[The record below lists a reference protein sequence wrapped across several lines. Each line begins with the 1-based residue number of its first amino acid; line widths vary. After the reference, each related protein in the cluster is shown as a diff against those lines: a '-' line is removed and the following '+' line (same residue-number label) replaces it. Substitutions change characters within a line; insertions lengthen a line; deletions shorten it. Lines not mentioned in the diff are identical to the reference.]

1 MWFKNISLYIL
12 TEPFELTPEDLEE
25 KLAEHVFQPCSSFDK
40 SSLGWVSPLGRDG
53 EMLTHTV
60 GKYTMICAREQER
73 LLPASVVKDATD
85 ERVSE
90 LEERQ
95 ARKVYRKERRQIQ
108 EDVYGSLLP
117 QAFVKNQL
125 LHAYLAPADNLLVID
140 TPSASKAESLLNLLR
155 DSLGSLPVAKPDVKR
170 SPGDVMTR
178 WLRDHKATHKFT
190 IEHDCELYNPLDG
203 SNVVRCRGQDLL
215 TEELQAMLAADKRV
229 KSLGVM
235 WNQFLSCVVHD
246 DLTVKRLRFD
256 GVQEEM
262 GDRLA
267 ENPAQ
272 QFDQEF
278 ALMSMEL
285 AGFFRDF
292 FAAFGGLRSSVQD
305 HLSSGRGD

>member
-1 MWFKNISLYIL
+1 MWFKNIRLYVL
-12 TEPFELTPEDLEE
+12 TEPFQHSPEALEE
-25 KLAEHVFQPCSSFDK
+25 KLAEHLFQPCSSYDK
-40 SSLGWVSPLGRDG
+40 SSLGWVSPLGKEG

-60 GKYTMICAREQER
+60 GDYTMICAQEQER
-73 LLPASVVKDATD
+73 LLPVSVVRDATE
-85 ERVSE
+85 ERVAE

-108 EDVYGSLLP
+108 EDVFATLLP
-117 QAFVKNQL
+117 QAFVRNQQL
-125 LHAYLAPADNLLVID
+125 YAYLAPRENLLVVD
-140 TPSASKAESLLNLLR
+140 TPSAPKAEALLNLLR
-155 DSLGSLPVAKPDVKR
+155 ESLGSLPVAQPDVKR

-203 SNVVRCRGQDLL
+203 SNVVRCKGQDLL
-215 TEELQAMLAADKRV
+215 TEELQVMLAAEKRV

-235 WNQFLSCVVHD
+235 WNNILSCIVHD
-246 DLTVKRLRFD
+246 DLTVKRLRFE
-256 GVQEEM
+256 GMQEDQ
-262 GDRLA
+262 GDPDP

-285 AGFFRDF
+285 AGFFKDY
-292 FAAFGGLRSSVQD
+292 FAAFGGLRNAD
-305 HLSSGRGD
+305 